1 MTEQEIDLQDPRGLH
16 RAAEHLTDRDPGF
29 AAEIEARAQA
39 LRPDIAAGT
48 VADPRQEPA

>member
-1 MTEQEIDLQDPRGLH
+1 MTEQQSDLQDPRGLH

-39 LRPDIAAGT
+39 LRPDSTAGT
-48 VADPRQEPA
+48 VADPRPVPA